1 MNSSVSIRS
10 FDMRFKKAVLAFLL
24 DLLIAGFQ
32 LQCSRYAVYIFIIIT
47 LLGFQEV
54 ESVRACLQ
62 YYSSL
67 RRNLQSR
74 LQDRGA
80 C

>member
-1 MNSSVSIRS
+1 MLQVRSIY
-10 FDMRFKKAVLAFLL
+10 FYNN
-24 DLLIAGFQ
+24 
-32 LQCSRYAVYIFIIIT
+32 YA
-47 LLGFQEV
+47 LGFQEV
-54 ESVRACLQ
+54 ESVRARLQ